1 MSTQSWQDFYN
12 PLQSFYN
19 QQFVGAHT
27 SCKSVRTTWQSSF
40 ASLLK
45 RKFPDGIKCKRLS
58 KIHHHMWLLQIIF
71 ISSQKARSKKLQ
83 VCGDYFDIALWFLID
98 LAQWGCP
105 ACCLPTCQALL
116 TCWPLFCSVLV
127 LNRACFS
134 SVFCSY
140 VWHVPAYFLCSIP
153 WYGWLIPSV
162 VFLKVVVLCSA
173 LFLE

>member
-45 RKFPDGIKCKRLS
+45 RKFSDGIKCKCLR

-116 TCWPLFCSVLV
+116 TCWPLFCSLLV
-127 LNRACFS
+127 LNRPCFA
-134 SVFCSY
+134 Y
-140 VWHVPAYFLCSIP
+140 IWHVLASPLCSVPMFNIC
-153 WYGWLIPSV
+153 LLTLCV
-162 VFLKVVVLCSA
+162 LFLDMAGLSPVLCCVP
-173 LFLE
+173 

>member
-27 SCKSVRTTWQSSF
+27 SCESVRTIWKSSF
-40 ASLLK
+40 SSPLK
-45 RKFPDGIKCKRLS
+45 LKLSDGIKCECLS
-58 KIHHHMWLLQIIF
+58 KNPPSYVAF
-71 ISSQKARSKKLQ
+71 PNYFFSSRKARSKKLQ

-116 TCWPLFCSVLV
+116 TCWPLFCSVQF

-140 VWHVPAYFLCSIP
+140 VWHVLAYCLCSFP
-153 WYGWLIPSV
+153 WWGWLT
-162 VFLKVVVLCSA
+162 LNVVLCSLRL
-173 LFLE
+173 LFCVLLCS